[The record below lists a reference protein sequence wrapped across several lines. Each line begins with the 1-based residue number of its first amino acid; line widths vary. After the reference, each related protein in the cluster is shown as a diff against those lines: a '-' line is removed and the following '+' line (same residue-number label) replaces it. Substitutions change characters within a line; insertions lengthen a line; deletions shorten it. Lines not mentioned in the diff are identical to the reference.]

1 MTKGISVSVAKSM
14 AAQDRE
20 WQAETDLRMLSEAR
34 KIQADPARMRAAQ
47 ALAQKRL
54 ADLKALTGK

>member
-1 MTKGISVSVAKSM
+1 MKAEVMKVPKNI
-14 AAQDRE
+14 AAQERE
-20 WQAETDLRMLSEAR
+20 WQAEEDLRTLSNAR

-47 ALAQKRL
+47 ALARKRL

>member
-20 WQAETDLRMLSEAR
+20 WQAESDLRTLSEAR
-34 KIQADPARMRAAQ
+34 KIQADPARKRAAQ